1 MNVLYL
7 LVSLGKSLTF
17 WQTMDEVIKIFVIVA
32 AIAFAAYQNY
42 AKKEKKRNKP
52 SRKKMVKPA
61 TVYVEPDIIMAGQR
75 NECIEQSIDNK
86 LNKKRKGEGRKHR
99 KLSEEAPQ
107 KDVLST
113 AQQHVRPHIHVPNFH
128 SAFLPVIKSQLS
140 RFHRVFRIVS
150 LNANLPL
157 DQNSLNICY
166 IVRIYVKRSSIHT
179 DF

>member
-42 AKKEKKRNKP
+42 AKRKEKNKP
-52 SRKKMVKPA
+52 SRKKMAKPA
-61 TVYVEPDIIMAGQR
+61 TVHVEPDIIMAGQQ
-75 NECIEQSIDNK
+75 NECVGQSVDNK

-107 KDVLST
+107 KDALST
-113 AQQHVRPHIHVPNFH
+113 AQQPESGSTVRLKTPADARRALFIP
-128 SAFLPVIKSQLS
+128 
-140 RFHRVFRIVS
+140 RVFNRK
-150 LNANLPL
+150 
-157 DQNSLNICY
+157 Y
-166 IVRIYVKRSSIHT
+166 
-179 DF
+179 

>member
-52 SRKKMVKPA
+52 SRKKMAKPA
-61 TVYVEPDIIMAGQR
+61 TVHVEPDIIMTGQQ
-75 NECIEQSIDNK
+75 NECVEQILDNK
-86 LNKKRKGEGRKHR
+86 PNKKRKGEGRKHR

-113 AQQHVRPHIHVPNFH
+113 AQQPESGRTVRLKTPADARR
-128 SAFLPVIKSQLS
+128 AF
-140 RFHRVFRIVS
+140 
-150 LNANLPL
+150 
-157 DQNSLNICY
+157 
-166 IVRIYVKRSSIHT
+166 IYSEIFNRKY
-179 DF
+179 

>member
-42 AKKEKKRNKP
+42 AKKEKKKNNP

-61 TVYVEPDIIMAGQR
+61 TVHVEPDIIMTGQQ
-75 NECIEQSIDNK
+75 NECVEQSVDNK
-86 LNKKRKGEGRKHR
+86 PNKERKGEGRKHR

-107 KDVLST
+107 KDALST
-113 AQQHVRPHIHVPNFH
+113 AQQPESGSTVRLKTPADARR
-128 SAFLPVIKSQLS
+128 AF
-140 RFHRVFRIVS
+140 
-150 LNANLPL
+150 
-157 DQNSLNICY
+157 
-166 IVRIYVKRSSIHT
+166 IYSEIFNRKY
-179 DF
+179 

>member
-52 SRKKMVKPA
+52 SRQKMAKPA
-61 TVYVEPDIIMAGQR
+61 TVHVEPDIIMAGQQ
-75 NECIEQSIDNK
+75 NECVEQSADNK

-107 KDVLST
+107 KDALST
-113 AQQHVRPHIHVPNFH
+113 AQQPESGSTVRLKTPADARR
-128 SAFLPVIKSQLS
+128 AF
-140 RFHRVFRIVS
+140 
-150 LNANLPL
+150 
-157 DQNSLNICY
+157 
-166 IVRIYVKRSSIHT
+166 IYSEIFNRKY
-179 DF
+179 

>member
-52 SRKKMVKPA
+52 SCKKMAKPA
-61 TVYVEPDIIMAGQR
+61 TVHVESDIIMAGQQ
-75 NECIEQSIDNK
+75 NEYVKQSADNK
-86 LNKKRKGEGRKHR
+86 LNKKRKGEERKHR

-107 KDVLST
+107 RDALST
-113 AQQHVRPHIHVPNFH
+113 AQQPESGRTVRLKTPADAGR
-128 SAFLPVIKSQLS
+128 AF
-140 RFHRVFRIVS
+140 
-150 LNANLPL
+150 
-157 DQNSLNICY
+157 
-166 IVRIYVKRSSIHT
+166 IYSEIFNRKY
-179 DF
+179 

>member
-42 AKKEKKRNKP
+42 AKKEKNKP
-52 SRKKMVKPA
+52 SRKKMAKPA
-61 TVYVEPDIIMAGQR
+61 TVHVEPDIIMTGQQ
-75 NECIEQSIDNK
+75 NECVEQSVDNK

-107 KDVLST
+107 KDALST
-113 AQQHVRPHIHVPNFH
+113 AQQPESGRTVRLKTPADARR
-128 SAFLPVIKSQLS
+128 AFIFSEIFNRK
-140 RFHRVFRIVS
+140 
-150 LNANLPL
+150 
-157 DQNSLNICY
+157 Y
-166 IVRIYVKRSSIHT
+166 
-179 DF
+179 